1 MILVIK
7 HMLEILYRGL
17 EMYMVEGNVT
27 DQNPELVV
35 LEREMLTALVLKMQQ
50 IEWEKPIQL
59 GIEMMPMEC
68 M

>member
-1 MILVIK
+1 
-7 HMLEILYRGL
+7 MLEILYRGL

-35 LEREMLTALVLKMQQ
+35 LEREMLTPLGLKMQQ